1 LTGHLAAGLGA
12 ATGAATLYGSA
23 PVAQAVASRRT
34 PGAGM
39 GFGLVLRL
47 VRQPI
52 WLLGLGLEVA
62 GFVLEA
68 YAFSVA
74 PVTLVAPVMACDILV
89 FVLIGS
95 TIFGSRPS
103 GTGLS
108 GVGAMAGGLALLAL
122 AFSSDTALGTAAT
135 STELVGFLGG
145 AIVLAG
151 VAALFGT
158 RALKAGRQPAAAGI
172 FSMAAGFS
180 YGLATLST
188 RQIGRT
194 FGIHHPW
201 SLLGTVTPYALV
213 GCSVLGVILSQRASQ
228 ARAIIAFPLISAA
241 AAFLPVILG
250 ATLFGDQVPTG
261 GLRVSFIAGLVLLAS
276 GVVLLARE
284 RSMTEVSLE
293 HHQVGADSA

>member
-1 LTGHLAAGLGA
+1 MTGHLAAGLGA
-12 ATGAATLYGSA
+12 ATGAAALYGSA
-23 PVAQAVASRRT
+23 PVAQAVAARRT

-39 GFGLVLRL
+39 GLGLMLRL

-62 GFVLEA
+62 GFVVEA

-95 TIFGSRPS
+95 TVFGSRLS

-122 AFSSDTALGTAAT
+122 AFSSDTGVGTAAS
-135 STELVGFLGG
+135 STELAGFLGG
-145 AIVLAG
+145 AIVLAA

-158 RALKAGRQPAAAGI
+158 RALTAGCQLAAAGV
-172 FSMAAGFS
+172 FSMAAGLS
-180 YGLATLST
+180 YGLATMST
-188 RQIGRT
+188 RQVGRT

-213 GCSVLGVILSQRASQ
+213 GCSVLGIILSQRASQ

-261 GLRVSFIAGLVLLAS
+261 ELRVSFTAGLALLAI
-276 GVVLLARE
+276 GVVLLARD
-284 RSMTEVSLE
+284 RSTTELSLE
-293 HHQVGADSA
+293 QHRAG